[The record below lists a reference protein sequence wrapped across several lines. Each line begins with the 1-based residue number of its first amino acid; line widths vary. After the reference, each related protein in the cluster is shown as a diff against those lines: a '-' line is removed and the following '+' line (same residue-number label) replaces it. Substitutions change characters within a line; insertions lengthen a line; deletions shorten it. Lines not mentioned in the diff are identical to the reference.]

1 MISFVHMFA
10 KHRVAANLLMVIM
23 FIAGFIGVDRLRTQ
37 FFPSFE
43 LDIITVSVAWPGA
56 TAEDVQEGL
65 TVPIENAIEELAV
78 IDSIDATSQFGSASF
93 RIELVDGA
101 NLSQALDDISQRID
115 QNLTLP
121 EGAEDPMVSS
131 LTRYEDISNL
141 LITGPLTPF
150 VARSERAAVNVV

>member
-1 MISFVHMFA
+1 MITFVHMFA
-10 KHRVAANLLMVIM
+10 KHRVAANLLMIIM
-23 FIAGFIGVDRLRTQ
+23 IIAGLIGVDRLRTQ

-65 TVPIENAIEELAV
+65 TVPIENSIEELAV

-93 RIELVDGA
+93 RIELAEGA

-150 VARSERAAVNVV
+150 